1 MFSMVFHG
9 FPPIKI
15 TFDPS
20 LRTPTP
26 MQLFKQLAS
35 KMWKP
40 REASEASPTEVEVQP
55 DYLGIIC
62 YNRALCLYI
71 TLYYIKLQNIVV
83 VCACGCS
90 V

>member
-9 FPPIKI
+9 FPAIKI

-35 KMWKP
+35 KMWTK
-40 REASEASPTEVEVQP
+40 REASEALPTEVEVQP
-55 DYLGIIC
+55 Y
-62 YNRALCLYI
+62 R
-71 TLYYIKLQNIVV
+71 
-83 VCACGCS
+83 CG

>member
-1 MFSMVFHG
+1 MFSIVFHG

-55 DYLGIIC
+55 D
-62 YNRALCLYI
+62 R
-71 TLYYIKLQNIVV
+71 
-83 VCACGCS
+83 
-90 V
+90 